1 MSWRLLAGQRWCS
14 RSVEEAKG
22 HLRLHVLQK
31 PKEQGS
37 TAPSEPP
44 GAEPFGRQGAA
55 PAISGTFQIL
65 EGAAPPPKFLL
76 SGGSPLT
83 FDSYPSSPGGQLHRS
98 SSGCG
103 LPQAVMAGRKSLLS
117 FGFSSNR
124 AQQGFRVSKPSTP
137 AMELH
142 DSMHNSL
149 ISSLARKV
157 DQLQFA
163 AFDEEL
169 ANEDLVDF
177 THLPENEPEEDS
189 GFDFSET
196 EDEEEAAAEDDELSQ
211 AAVHGQ
217 SATIDLDEDD
227 GLGEALEVF

>member
-1 MSWRLLAGQRWCS
+1 MHTCKPNLQLLGWSAVVQEYRRPAGGCPRDF
-14 RSVEEAKG
+14 G
-22 HLRLHVLQK
+22 HL
-31 PKEQGS
+31 S
-37 TAPSEPP
+37 N
-44 GAEPFGRQGAA
+44 F
-55 PAISGTFQIL
+55 
-65 EGAAPPPKFLL
+65 EGAVPPPKFLL

-124 AQQGFRVSKPSTP
+124 AQQAASAG
-137 AMELH
+137 
-142 DSMHNSL
+142 NSG
-149 ISSLARKV
+149 SLPL
-157 DQLQFA
+157 D
-163 AFDEEL
+163 L
-169 ANEDLVDF
+169 APNSESGEIPGLEGKQGNEDLVDF
-177 THLPENEPEEDS
+177 TPLPKSEPEEDS

-227 GLGEALEVF
+227 GLGEALGFF

>member
-1 MSWRLLAGQRWCS
+1 
-14 RSVEEAKG
+14 
-22 HLRLHVLQK
+22 
-31 PKEQGS
+31 
-37 TAPSEPP
+37 
-44 GAEPFGRQGAA
+44 
-55 PAISGTFQIL
+55 
-65 EGAAPPPKFLL
+65 
-76 SGGSPLT
+76 
-83 FDSYPSSPGGQLHRS
+83 
-98 SSGCG
+98 
-103 LPQAVMAGRKSLLS
+103 
-117 FGFSSNR
+117 
-124 AQQGFRVSKPSTP
+124 
-137 AMELH
+137 MELH

-177 THLPENEPEEDS
+177 IRLPESEPEEDS

-217 SATIDLDEDD
+217 SASIDLDEDD
-227 GLGEALEVF
+227 GLGEALGFFQILRRHFLKCQRCSFGLNVINCLYLAFWQSFSLKNFAGQVPPAESSADGGCPLEMETYRPVLALTGGKPPIFRGSVEPWLYLKVVTIFFPSLRH

>member
-1 MSWRLLAGQRWCS
+1 M
-14 RSVEEAKG
+14 
-22 HLRLHVLQK
+22 
-31 PKEQGS
+31 
-37 TAPSEPP
+37 EP
-44 GAEPFGRQGAA
+44 
-55 PAISGTFQIL
+55 
-65 EGAAPPPKFLL
+65 
-76 SGGSPLT
+76 
-83 FDSYPSSPGGQLHRS
+83 
-98 SSGCG
+98 
-103 LPQAVMAGRKSLLS
+103 
-117 FGFSSNR
+117 
-124 AQQGFRVSKPSTP
+124 
-137 AMELH
+137 H

-169 ANEDLVDF
+169 ANEDLVDI
-177 THLPENEPEEDS
+177 TPLPESEPEEDS

-227 GLGEALEVF
+227 GLGEARGFFFILKRYCLKCQNCSFGLNLIDCLCLAFWQSFSLKNFAGQVPSAESSAGGGCPLEMETSAGGAAPSPFGPDRGQTPDM